1 VRQLEK
7 NRSSKSKNNGFL
19 GALFPRKQPKTKL
32 KATTDAA
39 QKSNR
44 SEHQP
49 IHRSKP
55 IKQPVAENRFNRF
68 AWPKR
73 NLKKTRQRT
82 IPNPQLLVSTEAL
95 IEIEV
100 WAEKAR
106 IGKTRNAFG
115 PILDQVII
123 SGHPMKDAT
132 HALTL
137 AQIMPYDEISRK
149 LNLYE
154 LSMAT
159 MTEQDFIY
167 SLAEK
172 YRTSAQNVVDRIAH
186 VKRLAQYY
194 KQNVDDDGFEEM

>member
-1 VRQLEK
+1 
-7 NRSSKSKNNGFL
+7 
-19 GALFPRKQPKTKL
+19 
-32 KATTDAA
+32 
-39 QKSNR
+39 
-44 SEHQP
+44 
-49 IHRSKP
+49 
-55 IKQPVAENRFNRF
+55 
-68 AWPKR
+68 
-73 NLKKTRQRT
+73 
-82 IPNPQLLVSTEAL
+82 
-95 IEIEV
+95 
-100 WAEKAR
+100 
-106 IGKTRNAFG
+106 
-115 PILDQVII
+115 
-123 SGHPMKDAT
+123 MKDAT